1 MINMKTFYSNLLK
14 IGTKSRKKHGIY
26 YIGYIITILKIDDY
40 ENMYSAKPLYLIV
53 NTIDR
58 HNEEKNG
65 NKYLTFACF
74 CRR

>member
-1 MINMKTFYSNLLK
+1 MKTFYSNLLK
-14 IGTKSRKKHGIY
+14 IDTKSCKKHGIY
-26 YIGYIITILKIDDY
+26 YIGYIIIIKKNNDY
-40 ENMYSAKPLYLIV
+40 ENMYSANPLCLIV
-53 NTIDR
+53 NTVDR